1 MTESIVITLL
11 YKFGQT
17 RKISTLQGC
26 WNALYFRTEGVHHT
40 HACNFFTFFFSY
52 ERINCIYNFAVD
64 FLENILLYEYGR
76 SIMLHAIWACCYLPL
91 LVLWMA
97 PSAVVPLPLV
107 YSGCLGVANCF
118 LPLSMSRTS
127 AMVGRLAGSNWVH
140 SSPISKHL
148 FISVSWDSLYKD
160 RSNRSSICLL
170 PRIFQAWEEYYF
182 VQLARLG
189 FMFYVHSS
197 F

>member
-1 MTESIVITLL
+1 MLKCLIFQDGGSTPHTRLQFFYILL
-11 YKFGQT
+11 FLRANQLY
-17 RKISTLQGC
+17 LQ
-26 WNALYFRTEGVHHT
+26 LR
-40 HACNFFTFFFSY
+40 S
-52 ERINCIYNFAVD
+52 R
-64 FLENILLYEYGR
+64 FLENILLYEYGT